1 MVNWFDYN
9 GINSYA
15 DLSALVQTK
24 SIFSSPAPDL
34 SALEI
39 PGRSGDLILNNNR
52 YKNLDLVYTC
62 AIINKAKGVTFSE
75 AARKIRTALMAEVG
89 EYKRLADSY
98 DANYFRLA
106 VIKKEITIDQKGEHD
121 GTVKVTFNCKP
132 YAYSFAGQRVKTI
145 TAPCTLTNYE
155 KAAAL
160 PLIKL
165 YGSGDVTLEI
175 NGAAFNL
182 SAVDGYIE
190 VDSERLAVYKD
201 NQNASAQTNCQEF
214 PTLLPGANSITWR
227 GNVQRLEITPRWRA
241 L

>member
-9 GINSYA
+9 GVNSYA

-24 SIFSSPAPDL
+24 SIFSSAAPDI
-34 SALEI
+34 STLEI
-39 PGRSGDLILNNNR
+39 PGRSGDLILSNNR
-52 YKNLDLVYTC
+52 FKNIDVQYTC
-62 AIINKAKGVTFSE
+62 AIIASKGNFAE
-75 AARKIRTALMAEVG
+75 AARKVRAALLAAVG
-89 EYKRLADSY
+89 EYKRLSDSY

-106 VIKKEITIDQKGEHD
+106 TIKKEITITDKTKFD
-121 GTVKVTFNCKP
+121 GTFRVTFSCKP
-132 YAYSFAGQRVKTI
+132 YAYSFAGQLVKTI

-160 PLIKL
+160 PLIKV

-175 NGAAFNL
+175 NGKAFNL

-190 VDSERLAVYKD
+190 IDSERLAVYKD
-201 NQNASAQTNCQEF
+201 GENASAKTNCQEF
-214 PTLLPGANSITWR
+214 PALLPGANSINWR
-227 GNVQRLEITPRWRA
+227 GNVQRLELTPRWRA

>member
-9 GINSYA
+9 SVNSFK
-15 DLSALVQTK
+15 DLCALVQTK
-24 SIFSSPAPDL
+24 NIFSSPAPDL

-52 YKNLDLVYTC
+52 FKNIDVQYTC
-62 AIINKAKGVTFSE
+62 AIILTKGNTFAE
-75 AARKIRTALMAEVG
+75 AARKIRAALLATVG

-106 VIKKEITIDQKGEHD
+106 VIKKEITIDPKGLYD

-132 YAYSFAGQRVKTI
+132 YAYSFAGQLVKTI
-145 TAPCTLTNYE
+145 TAPCILTNYE

-160 PLIKL
+160 PLIKI

-175 NGAAFNL
+175 NGKAFNL
-182 SAVDGYIE
+182 SAVDDYIE
-190 VDSERLAVYKD
+190 IDSERLAAYKD
-201 NQNASAQTNCQEF
+201 GQNASAKTNCQEF
-214 PTLLPGANSITWR
+214 PALLPGANNITWR

>member
-9 GINSYA
+9 GVNSYA
-15 DLSALVQTK
+15 DFSAPVQTK
-24 SIFSSPAPDL
+24 NIFSSPAPDL

-39 PGRSGDLILNNNR
+39 PGRSGDLIINNNR
-52 YKNLDLVYTC
+52 FKNIDVQYTC
-62 AIINKAKGVTFSE
+62 AIINKANGVTFAE
-75 AARKIRTALMAEVG
+75 AARKIRTALLATVG

-106 VIKKEITIDQKGEHD
+106 VIKKEITIDQKGLYD
-121 GTVKVTFNCKP
+121 GTVKVTFSCKP
-132 YAYSFAGQRVKTI
+132 FAYSFAGQLTKAL
-145 TAPCTLTNYE
+145 TAPCAITNYE
-155 KAAAL
+155 KETAL

-175 NGAAFNL
+175 NGNAFNL

-190 VDSERLAVYKD
+190 IDSERLAVYKD
-201 NQNASAQTNCQEF
+201 GQNASAKTNCQEF
-214 PTLLPGANSITWR
+214 PTLLPGANSINWR

>member
-9 GINSYA
+9 GVNSYA

-24 SIFSSPAPDL
+24 SIFSSAAPDITTQ
-34 SALEI
+34 EI
-39 PGRSGDLILNNNR
+39 PGRSGDLIFNNNR
-52 YKNLDLVYTC
+52 FKNIDVQYTC
-62 AIINKAKGVTFSE
+62 ALIVRKGGFAE
-75 AARKIRTALMAEVG
+75 AARKVRTALLAAVG

-98 DANYFRLA
+98 DAGYFRLA
-106 VIKKEITIDQKGEHD
+106 TIKKEITIDQKKKYD

-132 YAYSFAGQRVKTI
+132 YFYSFAGQLVKTI
-145 TAPCTLTNYE
+145 TTPCILTNYE

-160 PLIKL
+160 PLIKIF
-165 YGSGDVTLEI
+165 GSGDVTLEI
-175 NGAAFNL
+175 NGKAFNL

-190 VDSERLAVYKD
+190 IDSERLAVYKD
-201 NQNASAQTNCQEF
+201 GESASAKTNCQEF
-214 PTLLPGANSITWR
+214 PALLPGSNSINWR